1 MSKVAQVREVTGFAL
16 SFAPWIIFSVVTQ
29 SPSTWE
35 WGALAALVSAVILTI
50 PWRGG
55 GRSVKVIDAAGVAF
69 FGVLAVLGLFV
80 DAAELNWLE
89 RNSQAIS
96 SFALAA
102 IAFGSLLV
110 MPFTEQYA
118 REQVEREHWD
128 SPVFKRTNR
137 VLTVLWGATFAA
149 AGICGIIQQY
159 VSGSAVDL
167 FNWIIP
173 VALIVGAMK
182 FTEYYSEAQ
191 GRRAEV
197 QAAEGSGSEA
207 GTGPAS

>member
-1 MSKVAQVREVTGFAL
+1 MEDRLVQMREAAGFVL
-16 SFAPWIIFSVVTQ
+16 SFAPWIIFTVVTQ
-29 SPSTWE
+29 SQSTWE
-35 WGALAALVSAVILTI
+35 WGALAALVAALILAI

-55 GRSVKVIDAAGVAF
+55 RSIKVIDAAAVVF

-80 DAAELNWLE
+80 DASQLDGLE
-89 RNSQAIS
+89 RNSQVLS

-118 REQVEREHWD
+118 REQVEREYWD

-137 VLTVLWGATFAA
+137 VLTAVWGAAFTV
-149 AGICGIIQQY
+149 AGVCGIVQQY

-173 VALIVGAMK
+173 VAVIVGAMK
-182 FTEYYSEAQ
+182 FTGYYAAAAA
-191 GRRAEV
+191 GRAEAR
-197 QAAEGSGSEA
+197 AAGEPELE
-207 GTGPAS
+207 T